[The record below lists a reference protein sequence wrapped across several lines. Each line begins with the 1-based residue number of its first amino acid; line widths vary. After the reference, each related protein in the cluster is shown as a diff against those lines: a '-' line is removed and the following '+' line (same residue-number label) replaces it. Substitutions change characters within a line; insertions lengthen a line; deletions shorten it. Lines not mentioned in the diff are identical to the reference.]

1 MAVVKDSIE
10 VSFNSDAD
18 YLIQGLTSDVST
30 IECIYDLIDNSID
43 AARSKI
49 LSGPKEVK
57 KDFLGLPASYKGF
70 KIELNISS
78 RKVAVSDNCAGID
91 ENTLSEKVFTIG
103 KRSKHAFGI
112 GHYGVGLNRAIFKLG
127 SSVQLMTDNG
137 KHAFSLGFSEE
148 NVRAAV
154 ESKSTIRAKRLPT
167 SKKNYYRLEIDGVK
181 SDVLSDLGSDTWLET
196 LRDQIRIRYAIFCGK
211 GLAIVV
217 NKKKVGSF
225 GPKIRNPD
233 FLEKRT
239 KNFVSQNGVSVY
251 LEAGLH
257 ENYRIAKFESD
268 YEEFKPVIK
277 GLTPEYGWYV
287 VCNDRIILVADKT
300 KTTGWTTTA
309 WHNEYHGFLGWA
321 YYVSEDPSLLPW
333 DTKKTGI
340 NTNNQTHIEVL
351 SSLKELADD
360 YRSRNRSLRQ
370 SKSGGLASEPAKPRG
385 NGTGTGTGTSTSGAG
400 SSVRGG
406 SSPGGAVS
414 SGGRNAS
421 GSAIHTKEMDMLIYN
436 ISAVT
441 SSPRIASFLQ
451 EAKEISIK
459 EHPYTAMILLRV
471 LFEAALRD
479 YLLRHKHYQKV
490 KDSVFEEQAV
500 QGRPFNQKQKRDFT
514 PALSNMLSWVVKNTE
529 IFSSDLRRGTKTS
542 IDNFIKDLSRLNG
555 IVHEDGVLTDFSEA
569 KQIRN
574 NALKALETFLGS

>member
-49 LSGPKEVK
+49 IRASKRFK
-57 KDFLGLPASYKGF
+57 KDSYGLPASYKGF
-70 KIELNISS
+70 KIDLDVTS

-91 ENTLSEKVFTIG
+91 ESTLSDKVFTIG

-127 SSVQLMTDNG
+127 SSVRLMTDNG
-137 KHAFSLGFSEE
+137 VHAFSLGFSEMD
-148 NVRAAV
+148 VRSAV
-154 ESKSTIRAKRLPT
+154 ENKSTIQARRLPT
-167 SKKNYYRLEIDGVK
+167 SKKSYYKLEIDSVK
-181 SDVLSDLGSDTWLET
+181 NDVLSDLGSDTWLDT
-196 LRDQIRIRYAIFCGK
+196 LRDQIRIRYAIFCAK
-211 GLAIVV
+211 GLVISV

-233 FLEKRT
+233 FLEKRA
-239 KNFVSQNGVSVY
+239 KNFVSQSGVSVY

-257 ENYRIAKFESD
+257 ENYRIAKFEID
-268 YEEFKPVIK
+268 YEQFKPVIK

-300 KTTGWTTTA
+300 KITGWTTTA

-321 YYVSEDPSLLPW
+321 HYVSEDPSLLPW

-360 YRSRNRSLRQ
+360 YRSRNRNLRQ
-370 SKSGGLASEPAKPRG
+370 PKSGGVASEPAKPRG
-385 NGTGTGTGTSTSGAG
+385 TGAASGL
-400 SSVRGG
+400 GG
-406 SSPGGAVS
+406 KPLGGGA
-414 SGGRNAS
+414 
-421 GSAIHTKEMDMLIYN
+421 D
-436 ISAVT
+436 
-441 SSPRIASFLQ
+441 P
-451 EAKEISIK
+451 KEILK
-459 EHPYTAMILLRV
+459 
-471 LFEAALRD
+471 
-479 YLLRHKHYQKV
+479 
-490 KDSVFEEQAV
+490 
-500 QGRPFNQKQKRDFT
+500 
-514 PALSNMLSWVVKNTE
+514 
-529 IFSSDLRRGTKTS
+529 KTS
-542 IDNFIKDLSRLNG
+542 
-555 IVHEDGVLTDFSEA
+555 
-569 KQIRN
+569 
-574 NALKALETFLGS
+574 

>member
-49 LSGPKEVK
+49 IRASKSFK
-57 KDFLGLPASYKGF
+57 KDSYGLPASYKGF
-70 KIELNISS
+70 KIDLDVTS

-91 ENTLSEKVFTIG
+91 ESTLSDKVFTIG

-127 SSVQLMTDNG
+127 SSVRLMTDNG
-137 KHAFSLGFSEE
+137 VHAFSLGFSEVD
-148 NVRAAV
+148 VRLAV
-154 ESKSTIRAKRLPT
+154 ENKSTIQARRLPT
-167 SKKNYYRLEIDGVK
+167 SKKSYYKLEIDSVK
-181 SDVLSDLGSDTWLET
+181 NDVLSDLGSDTWLDT
-196 LRDQIRIRYAIFCGK
+196 LRDQIRIRYAIFCAK
-211 GLAIVV
+211 GLVISV

-233 FLEKRT
+233 FLEKRA
-239 KNFVSQNGVSVY
+239 KNFVSQSGVSVY

-257 ENYRIAKFESD
+257 ENYRIAKFEID
-268 YEEFKPVIK
+268 YEQFKPVIK

-300 KTTGWTTTA
+300 KITGWTTTA

-321 YYVSEDPSLLPW
+321 HYVSEDPSLLPW

-360 YRSRNRSLRQ
+360 YRSRNRNLRQ
-370 SKSGGLASEPAKPRG
+370 PKSGGVASEPAKPRG
-385 NGTGTGTGTSTSGAG
+385 TGAASGL
-400 SSVRGG
+400 GG
-406 SSPGGAVS
+406 KPLGGGADPKGKVVP
-414 SGGRNAS
+414 

-436 ISAVT
+436 LSSIS

-451 EAKEISIK
+451 EAREISIK

-490 KDSVFEEQAV
+490 KDSIFEEQAV
-500 QGRPFNQKQKRDFT
+500 QGRPFSQKQKRDFT
-514 PALSNMLSWVVKNTE
+514 PSLANMLSWAVKNTE

>member
-1 MAVVKDSIE
+1 MAVTKDSIE

-49 LSGPKEVK
+49 LSGSKAVK
-57 KDFLGLPASYKGF
+57 KDFFGLPASYKRF
-70 KIELNISS
+70 KIELDISS
-78 RKVAVSDNCAGID
+78 RKVTVSDNCAGID

-103 KRSKHAFGI
+103 KRSRHAFGI

-127 SSVQLMTDNG
+127 SSVQLVTDNG
-137 KHAFSLGFSEE
+137 KHAFSLGFSEKD
-148 NVRAAV
+148 VRAAV
-154 ESKSTIRAKRLPT
+154 ENKSTIQAKRLPT
-167 SKKNYYRLEIDGVK
+167 SKKSYYKLEIDRVK
-181 SDVLSDLGSDTWLET
+181 NDVLSDLGSDTWLET
-196 LRDQIRIRYAIFCGK
+196 LRDQIRIRYAIFCRK
-211 GLAIVV
+211 GLVITV

-233 FLEKRT
+233 FLEKRA
-239 KNFVSQNGVSVY
+239 KSFVSQNGVSVY

-370 SKSGGLASEPAKPRG
+370 SKPEGLASEPAKPRG
-385 NGTGTGTGTSTSGAG
+385 RGTGTGTG
-400 SSVRGG
+400 VRGG
-406 SSPGGAVS
+406 NPLGGVGN
-414 SGGRNAS
+414 SGGRSAS

-436 ISAVT
+436 ISTVT
-441 SSPRIASFLQ
+441 GSPRIASFLQ

-514 PALSNMLSWVVKNTE
+514 PALSNMLSWIVKNTE

-574 NALKALETFLGS
+574 NALKALETFLES